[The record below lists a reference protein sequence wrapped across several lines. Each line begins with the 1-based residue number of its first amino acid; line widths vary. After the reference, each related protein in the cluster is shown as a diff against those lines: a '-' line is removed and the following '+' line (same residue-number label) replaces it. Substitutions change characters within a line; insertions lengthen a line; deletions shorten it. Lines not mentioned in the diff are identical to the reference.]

1 MSHGCFSHVTVVP
14 DQPFLESESE
24 FSRRAKASCKY
35 DAVCYC
41 EGVGPVERRPCRSGF
56 MTCERSGGGA
66 LRRLWNMLVVT
77 GLLAGIA
84 GLVLYEA
91 ICEGIG
97 CSEKLH
103 DRYHE

>member
-1 MSHGCFSHVTVVP
+1 
-14 DQPFLESESE
+14 
-24 FSRRAKASCKY
+24 
-35 DAVCYC
+35 
-41 EGVGPVERRPCRSGF
+41 
-56 MTCERSGGGA
+56 
-66 LRRLWNMLVVT
+66 MLVVT

-97 CSEKLH
+97 CSVKLH

>member
-1 MSHGCFSHVTVVP
+1 
-14 DQPFLESESE
+14 
-24 FSRRAKASCKY
+24 
-35 DAVCYC
+35 
-41 EGVGPVERRPCRSGF
+41 
-56 MTCERSGGGA
+56 
-66 LRRLWNMLVVT
+66 MLIVT

-97 CSEKLH
+97 CSEKLR